1 MFPMLG
7 WEVIEGQEYVTILG
21 QFPHGFV
28 VLGVSE
34 TLCMRLSPRGFDG
47 SSVEPF
53 WV

>member
-1 MFPMLG
+1 MLYETKTVALSYARKGWKVFP
-7 WEVIEGQEYVTILG
+7 VT
-21 QFPHGFV
+21 
-28 VLGVSE
+28 GVSE